1 MADSFLEELY
11 LEMYKKLYY
20 YAYVRLKDEQ
30 LSQEVVQDVFVLAQE
45 KLEVLRQSP
54 NPQGWL
60 IRTAGYTVLHAQR
73 TRQLIQAHFAPL
85 DEEIMAASPPE
96 EELGLRE
103 LMTEEEWRLMKSVY
117 CDGYSI
123 KEAAGLFGLGLEAC
137 RKRLYRL
144 KQRLRSQLREEPD
157 AGTGGENDAG

>member
-1 MADSFLEELY
+1 MADSFLEDLY

-45 KLEVLRQSP
+45 KLEILRQSP

-85 DEEIMAASPPE
+85 DEEID
-96 EELGLRE
+96 R
-103 LMTEEEWRLMKSVY
+103 KSVV
-117 CDGYSI
+117 
-123 KEAAGLFGLGLEAC
+123 
-137 RKRLYRL
+137 
-144 KQRLRSQLREEPD
+144 
-157 AGTGGENDAG
+157 

>member
-1 MADSFLEELY
+1 
-11 LEMYKKLYY
+11 
-20 YAYVRLKDEQ
+20 
-30 LSQEVVQDVFVLAQE
+30 
-45 KLEVLRQSP
+45 
-54 NPQGWL
+54 
-60 IRTAGYTVLHAQR
+60 
-73 TRQLIQAHFAPL
+73 
-85 DEEIMAASPPE
+85 MAASPPE

-157 AGTGGENDAG
+157 AGKGGENDVG

>member
-54 NPQGWL
+54 
-60 IRTAGYTVLHAQR
+60 RAG
-73 TRQLIQAHFAPL
+73 
-85 DEEIMAASPPE
+85 
-96 EELGLRE
+96 
-103 LMTEEEWRLMKSVY
+103 
-117 CDGYSI
+117 
-123 KEAAGLFGLGLEAC
+123 
-137 RKRLYRL
+137 
-144 KQRLRSQLREEPD
+144 
-157 AGTGGENDAG
+157 